1 MRFSNIQDD
10 PLNYNFNTIL
20 EELENYFTVYV
31 HRYPFIAYI
40 NTDQLTLTLNVEY
53 CLTIRGDEVT
63 YERNGNRQLTFLKKE
78 NNLINLR
85 GFVLWDL
92 NYL

>member
-1 MRFSNIQDD
+1 MRFSDIQDD

-40 NTDQLTLTLNVEY
+40 NTDQLTLTLHEETLSPNPNSQNSSPNS
-53 CLTIRGDEVT
+53 T
-63 YERNGNRQLTFLKKE
+63 QL
-78 NNLINLR
+78 
-85 GFVLWDL
+85 L
-92 NYL
+92 NYLDSAVFMDSTNQHLKN